1 MWVTLSNVRYSQ
13 SSSKGTYR
21 NLTEKTTEKITN
33 KNDDNEKI
41 QEIIHIVPQTHCT
54 PYTSS

>member
-1 MWVTLSNVRYSQ
+1 MRVTLSNVRYSQ

-21 NLTEKTTEKITN
+21 NLTEKTKEKITN
-33 KNDDNEKI
+33 KNYDNEKI

>member
-13 SSSKGTYR
+13 SSNKGTYR
-21 NLTEKTTEKITN
+21 NLTEKTKEKITN
-33 KNDDNEKI
+33 KNYDNEKI

>member
-1 MWVTLSNVRYSQ
+1 MWVTLSNARYSQ

-21 NLTEKTTEKITN
+21 NLTEKTKEKITN
-33 KNDDNEKI
+33 KNYDNEKI

>member
-1 MWVTLSNVRYSQ
+1 MWVALSNVRYSQ

-21 NLTEKTTEKITN
+21 NLTEKTKEKITN
-33 KNDDNEKI
+33 KNYDNEKI